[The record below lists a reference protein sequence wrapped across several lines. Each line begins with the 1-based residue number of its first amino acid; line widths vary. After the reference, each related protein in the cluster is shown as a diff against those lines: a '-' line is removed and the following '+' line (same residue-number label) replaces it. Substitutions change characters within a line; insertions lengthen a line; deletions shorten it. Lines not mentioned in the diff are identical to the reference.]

1 MIHSSSEATSN
12 SPTPISPFSTYSRL
26 SEATSD
32 VHIRGYLSPRTILVS
47 NHRSTRSRRVQHGLS
62 RAPTI

>member
-32 VHIRGYLSPRTILVS
+32 VHIRGYLSPRAYFYPITE
-47 NHRSTRSRRVQHGLS
+47 
-62 RAPTI
+62 APDLGAFTKVFRELQQF